1 MSASETSAALT
12 PLVFAGSCILT
23 VGALTTLLEAV
34 SGNLR
39 SEKKKSVNH
48 KSLHNT
54 RNSAIYTNIGIGNGK
69 FEGHTLGN

>member
-34 SGNLR
+34 SVNLR
-39 SEKKKSVNH
+39 SEKNKSVNH

-54 RNSAIYTNIGIGNGK
+54 RNSALYTDIGIGSK
-69 FEGHTLGN
+69 KSLGSHF